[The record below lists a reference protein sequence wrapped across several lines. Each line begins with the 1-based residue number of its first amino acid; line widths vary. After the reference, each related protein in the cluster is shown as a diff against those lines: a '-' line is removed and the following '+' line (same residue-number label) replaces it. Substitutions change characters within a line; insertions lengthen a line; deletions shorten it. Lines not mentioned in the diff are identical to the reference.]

1 MSSITFIDW
10 NVNSSLLE
18 TVSDLSKSVSWRW
31 FFGPGVL
38 VPEPGTR
45 YVILSAV
52 MILGFPPSIHPEKK
66 TLVEDQE
73 LWIPVFFVVA
83 FLPS

>member
-18 TVSDLSKSVSWRW
+18 TVSDLAKSTSWRW
-31 FFGPGVL
+31 FFGSGGL
-38 VPEPGTR
+38 VPGTGCR
-45 YVILSAV
+45 YVILNEV
-52 MILGFPPSIHPEKK
+52 MVLGFSPRIHPSKK

-73 LWIPVFFVVA
+73 LWIQVFFVVA
-83 FLPS
+83 FLP